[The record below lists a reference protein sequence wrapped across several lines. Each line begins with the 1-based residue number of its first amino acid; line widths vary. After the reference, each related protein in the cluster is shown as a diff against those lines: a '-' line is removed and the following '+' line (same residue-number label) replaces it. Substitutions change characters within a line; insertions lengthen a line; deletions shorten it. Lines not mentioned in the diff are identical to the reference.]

1 MRNTF
6 AVVVVH
12 PPTGSGRRVTVE
24 GRTMGYARNSVDVLW
39 LVWEAGLD
47 PDDVRLD
54 DQDWVDWC
62 GAGSEVWHTR
72 G

>member
-1 MRNTF
+1 MRDTF

-12 PPTGSGRRVTVE
+12 PPTDSGRRVTVE
-24 GRTMGYARNSVDVLW
+24 GRTMGYARSSVDVLW

-54 DQDWVDWC
+54 DPDWIDWC
-62 GAGSEVWHTR
+62 DAGPEVWRTR